1 MLHSDTFEQA
11 KKAVEES
18 RDRDEQ
24 VSWERLQ
31 KTRRNPTNAF
41 QVSKDDRA
49 RIVVQQSG
57 CCPICGVDL
66 STLSQKH
73 VHLDHNHETLEIRG
87 MLCLQCNVAIG
98 FLKVDVLGDTLLL
111 AAAEY
116 IKRPPL
122 QIEKYVRRPKVQEE
136 PAVANEWDFS
146 SGE

>member
-73 VHLDHNHETLEIRG
+73 LHLDYDRETLEVRG
-87 MLCLQCNVAIG
+87 ILCFRCNVGIG
-98 FLKVDVLGDTLLL
+98 HLRVDTLGDQLLL
-111 AAAEY
+111 AAVEY
-116 IKRPPL
+116 LKRPPL
-122 QIEKYVRRPKVQEE
+122 QIEKYVRRPRVQAE
-136 PAVANEWDFS
+136 PSVKSEWDFS
-146 SGE
+146 